1 VTANDS
7 VLMGGGTTHSRK
19 MDLQNTLLALGS
31 VTQLR
36 QGSRTGSGI
45 YGAIFNVPKND
56 LLQENRRQNKP
67 IEEGKDT

>member
-1 VTANDS
+1 
-7 VLMGGGTTHSRK
+7 

-36 QGSRTGSGI
+36 QGSRTGSEI